1 MDQAGLAVDIKNEK
15 NPIPGVWSV
24 HLTEKTTGLYTNGK
38 GATRLAAIASAYGEF
53 CERLGT
59 GYFFAPLCTGSF
71 RPRRKDGTA
80 ISWLFDPAESWQSKP
95 AKMLNPGLWKLY
107 DPDNAFRAEYRKNP
121 LALAVLNDA
130 HTGGMPRPDFAPE
143 GICCLPFLPLPV
155 DDTTAQ
161 GAGVLFPL
169 NLIWNLY
176 ASNGLSAGN
185 SPLEARVQSLSE
197 IVERHVKYRII
208 SESLCL
214 PDIPASH
221 ITAGVQA
228 SITAMEAMG
237 YRVLAKDASLGGQY
251 PVIAVALIMPASGEM
266 LLSFGAHPRFAV
278 ALERTVTELLQGR
291 VLEYTSEFTAP
302 NRDAAMTSEPANLES
317 HFINSTGLVPS
328 RFFADQPDYAFT
340 PWTVP
345 ATREAEY
352 ALLRDILSRD
362 GMSAYIRE
370 RSFMGLHVCQI
381 LAPGMSEI
389 YPFAELWEQNTSRY
403 QAFRSLLTR
412 TDSLSGREIIALAA
426 LAEEEFSSPNNGQSL
441 LDLLGIDAAGAA
453 FWEAMTV
460 GELLALLKLQSGAH
474 DEVREFL
481 NYVFDWDAVRPIKRA
496 FWRAVADLLETPN
509 QSPADTIFPRVLY
522 ETKQL
527 DAAIEAV
534 KGWPHSLFPALGDDF
549 SNAVS
554 QGRLLALYESY
565 CRLLA
570 AIP

>member
-1 MDQAGLAVDIKNEK
+1 MAQAGLSVDIKNEK

-24 HLTEKTTGLYTNGK
+24 HLTEKTTGIYTNGK

-59 GYFFAPLCTGSF
+59 GYFFATLCTGSF
-71 RPRRKDGTA
+71 RPKLTDGTA
-80 ISWLFDPAESWQSKP
+80 LAWVFDPAESWHSNP
-95 AKMLNPGLWKLY
+95 EDMLNTGLWKLY
-107 DPDNAFRAEYRKNP
+107 DPDNAFRAKYRENP
-121 LALAVLNDA
+121 RVLDVLNDA

-155 DDTTAQ
+155 DHTAAK
-161 GAGVLFPL
+161 GTGVLFPL

-185 SPLEARVQSLSE
+185 SPLEVRVQALSE
-197 IVERHVKYRII
+197 IMERHVKYRII
-208 SESLCL
+208 AESICL
-214 PDIPASH
+214 PDIPASYFP
-221 ITAGVQA
+221 AGVRA
-228 SITAMEAMG
+228 SITAMETMG

-251 PVIAVALIMPASGEM
+251 PVIAVALIMPASGEV
-266 LLSFGAHPRFAV
+266 LLSFGAHPCFDV
-278 ALERTVTELLQGR
+278 AFERTVIELLQGR
-291 VLEYTSEFTAP
+291 ALEYTGEFTAP
-302 NRDAAMTSEPANLES
+302 NRDEEMTSEPVNLES

-328 RFFADQPDYAFT
+328 RFFAEQPDYPFT
-340 PWTVP
+340 PWT
-345 ATREAEY
+345 ASETREAEY
-352 ALLRDILSRD
+352 TLLLDILERD

-381 LAPGMSEI
+381 LVPGMSEI
-389 YPFAELWEQNTSRY
+389 YPFEELWEQNTSRY
-403 QAFRSLLTR
+403 HAFRSLLTR
-412 TDSLSGREIIALAA
+412 TDSLSKREILALAA

-441 LDLLGIDAAGAA
+441 LELLGIDAAGAA
-453 FWEAMTV
+453 FWDAITV
-460 GELLALLKLQSGAH
+460 GELLALVKLQSGDQDA
-474 DEVREFL
+474 VREFL
-481 NYVFDWDAVRPIKRA
+481 HYVLDWDAVRPIKRA

-509 QSPADTIFPRVLY
+509 QSLSDTIFPRVLY

-527 DAAIEAV
+527 DAAIEAM

-549 SNAVS
+549 SNAVA